1 MSNSGL
7 PSDEERRSAQ
17 NMLPVHTLEDLSRAD
32 LGSARVVRMVVN
44 DELAER
50 AEELQARGLVP
61 GAGAGEGNSPFH
73 TERQEHTYRHEE

>member
-7 PSDEERRSAQ
+7 PSDEERRSAR

-61 GAGAGEGNSPFH
+61 SAGGGEGNSPFH
-73 TERQEHTYRHEE
+73 AERHDLTYRHEE